1 MSAEAQL
8 SLPAQS
14 AFRPDYLAWKSLGF
28 LLALLVSLPLLL
40 IFAQW
45 SVLGS
50 GEQDIWQHLLDT
62 KLDRLAGNTLL
73 LLIGVG
79 IGVSVLGVSLA
90 WLCSLCEFPGRRVFE
105 WALMLPLAL
114 PGYVMAFVVLGTFNF
129 AGPVQTTLRAWFG
142 SSNWFPDMQ
151 GAGAVILVFTLVLYP
166 YVYMLARAAFLAQG
180 RNQMDAARIL
190 GLRPY
195 AAFLRVALPGARP
208 AIAAGVAL
216 ALMET
221 LADFGAVSVF
231 NFDTFTTAIYGAW
244 YGLRNLTVAAQLASL
259 LLLFVALAMTLE
271 QYGRRDARHAQQG
284 ARRSTQGYVLEGLP
298 AAGACL
304 LCCVVLGL
312 AFVLPVAQLLLWALR
327 SAGSIDPRFVD
338 LLAHS
343 LGLGA
348 VAALVTVVLALVL
361 AMIRRLPG
369 SAWTQ
374 RWQTLSLRVATLGYA
389 LPGSVLAVGIMLL
402 FTGIDRELAARFA
415 MQPVLV
421 GSVFALLLA
430 YVIRFLAVAHAPVD
444 AGLQGI
450 KGSVIEAARSL
461 GASPSRTL
469 RDVYVPLLRPGLVT
483 AALLVFVDVMKE
495 MPATLILRPFGW
507 DTLSVRIYEMTA
519 EGQWERAALP
529 ALILLLAGLIPVI
542 LLVKQ
547 SRRRA
552 AA

>member
-1 MSAEAQL
+1 LSAEAQAV
-8 SLPAQS
+8 LPAPT
-14 AFRPDYLAWKSLGF
+14 AARPDYLAWKSLGF

-45 SVLGS
+45 TVLGS

-62 KLDRLAGNTLL
+62 KLDRLAGNTVL

-79 IGVSVLGVSLA
+79 IGVSVFGVALA
-90 WLCSLCEFPGRRVFE
+90 WLCSTCEFPGRRFFE

-114 PGYVMAFVVLGTFNF
+114 PGYVMAFVFLGTFSF
-129 AGPVQTTLRAWFG
+129 AGPVQSFLRARFG
-142 SSNWFPDMQ
+142 SSAWFPDTQ

-190 GLRPY
+190 GLRPF
-195 AAFLRVALPGARP
+195 AAFCRVALPGARP
-208 AIAAGVAL
+208 AIVAGVAL

-231 NFDTFTTAIYGAW
+231 NFDTFTTAIYDAW
-244 YGLRNLTVAAQLASL
+244 YGLQNITVAAQLASL
-259 LLLFVALAMTLE
+259 LLLFVALAMALE
-271 QYGRRDARHAQQG
+271 QYGRRDARHFQDG
-284 ARRSTQGYVLEGLP
+284 ARRSAQRYVLTGGR
-298 AAGACL
+298 AAGVTA
-304 LCCVVLGL
+304 LCALVFGI
-312 AFVLPVAQLLLWALR
+312 AFVVPVLQLVLWAAR
-327 SAGSIDPRFVD
+327 TVTSIDPSFVD
-338 LLAHS
+338 DLAHS

-348 VAALVTVVLALVL
+348 GAALVTVVLALVI

-369 SAWTQ
+369 TAWMQ
-374 RWQTLSLRVATLGYA
+374 RSQAVATRIATLGYA
-389 LPGSVLAVGIMLL
+389 LPGSVLAVGIVLL
-402 FTGIDRELAARFA
+402 FTGMDRQLVARLG

-421 GSVFALLLA
+421 GSVLALIVA

-450 KGSVIEAARSL
+450 KSSVVEAARSL
-461 GASPSRTL
+461 GASPARIL
-469 RDVYVPLLRPGLVT
+469 REVYVPLLRPGLIT
-483 AALLVFVDVMKE
+483 ALLLVFVDVMKE
-495 MPATLILRPFGW
+495 MPATLILRSFGW
-507 DTLSVRIYEMTA
+507 DTLAVSIYEMTR

-529 ALILLLAGLIPVI
+529 ALVLLLSGLIPVI

-547 SRRRA
+547 SARGV
-552 AA
+552 